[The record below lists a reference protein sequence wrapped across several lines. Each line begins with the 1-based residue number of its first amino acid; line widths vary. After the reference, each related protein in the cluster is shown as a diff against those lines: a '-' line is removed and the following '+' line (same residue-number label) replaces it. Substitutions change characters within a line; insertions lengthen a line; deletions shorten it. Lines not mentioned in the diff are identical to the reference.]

1 MKILIAEDH
10 HPSSYVLKKFLEG
23 YGECTV
29 VENGMDAANVFLQ
42 SLKKGEVFDLICL
55 DILMPKMDGLKALQS
70 IQDIQKEVS
79 KKNLKKPKIIMV
91 TALDETDNIYKA
103 FEDGCDAYLV
113 KPYTKEKLEATLKKL
128 DIFPKE
134 SK

>member
-10 HPSSYVLKKFLEG
+10 HPSSYVLKKFLEA
-23 YGECTV
+23 YGECTL
-29 VENGMDAANVFLQ
+29 VENGMDAVNSFLQ
-42 SLKKGEVFDLICL
+42 SLKEGEGFDLICL
-55 DILMPKMDGLKALQS
+55 DILMPKMDGLKTLQS
-70 IQDIQKEVS
+70 IRKIQEKMENENQKE
-79 KKNLKKPKIIMV
+79 PRIIMV
-91 TALDETDNIYKA
+91 TALEETDNIYKA